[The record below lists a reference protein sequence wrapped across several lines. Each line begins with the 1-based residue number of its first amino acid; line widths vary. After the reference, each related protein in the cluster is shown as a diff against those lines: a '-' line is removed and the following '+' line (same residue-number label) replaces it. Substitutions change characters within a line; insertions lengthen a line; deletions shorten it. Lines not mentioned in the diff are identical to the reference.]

1 MAQSPEELKNR
12 LENIN
17 AIQPLLEALRTISLS
32 NWRFSLK
39 KLALAKL
46 YLKSFFEIYNELATN
61 HIVNQQRKPE
71 AGNQHR
77 IVLAVG
83 SNRGLCG
90 NFNRDIAENLKQL
103 VIGNSERYQIVVVGE
118 RLRKIIE
125 RKNIPFNRY
134 FPFPN
139 AAELTPDYARV
150 IANQI
155 GLSGNNPNIALLFNV
170 YRGAGKYQTIQSP
183 IFPNEFLKISSRA
196 KSLDE
201 FIFDTPVEEIISILQ
216 EDLYYLSIY
225 YAFLLSAA
233 AEHSN
238 RFQLMENASKN
249 ADHLSDELFLE
260 VQALRRQKITEEMQ
274 ELAVGAGL
282 LNKQG

>member
-1 MAQSPEELKNR
+1 MAQNPEELKNR
-12 LENIN
+12 LEKIN

-39 KLALAKL
+39 KLELIKK
-46 YLKSFFEIYNELATN
+46 YFYSIYEIYNELTASHTEGWLEN
-61 HIVNQQRKPE
+61 PKTKIDNQM
-71 AGNQHR
+71 
-77 IVLAVG
+77 VLVIG
-83 SNRGLCG
+83 SNRGICG
-90 NFNRDIAENLKQL
+90 NFNRDIAEKLNQIRK
-103 VIGNSERYQIVVVGE
+103 VNSESYQITVIGE

-125 RKNIPFNRY
+125 RKKIPFHQY

-139 AAELTPDYARV
+139 AAELTPEFARF

-155 GLSGNNPNIALLFNV
+155 ITVNKNRDAALIFNS
-170 YRGAGKYQTIQSP
+170 YRGAGKYLTLQSP
-183 IFPNEFLKISSRA
+183 IFPNEFIKLSSNR
-196 KSLDE
+196 KSLE
-201 FIFDTPVEEIISILQ
+201 GFIFDTPSIEMISFLQ
-216 EDLYYLSIY
+216 EDLHNLSIY

-233 AEHSN
+233 AEHST

-282 LNKQG
+282 LNKQR

>member
-61 HIVNQQRKPE
+61 HNVNQQKKPE
-71 AGNQHR
+71 TGNQNR

-103 VIGNSERYQIVVVGE
+103 VFGNSESYQVVVVGE
-118 RLRKIIE
+118 RLGKIIE

-134 FPFPN
+134 LPFPN

-155 GLSGNNPNIALLFNV
+155 GLSGNNPNIALLFNA

-183 IFPNEFLKISSRA
+183 IFPNEFLKISSRG

-201 FIFDTPVEEIISILQ
+201 FIFDTPVEEIISLLQ
-216 EDLYYLSIY
+216 EDLNYLSIY

>member
-1 MAQSPEELKNR
+1 MAQGPEELKNR

-39 KLALAKL
+39 KLELAKNYLNSL
-46 YLKSFFEIYNELATN
+46 YEIYNELNADHTN
-61 HIVNQQRKPE
+61 GWQENPKS
-71 AGNQHR
+71 GNQNHL
-77 IVLAVG
+77 VLVIG

-90 NFNRDIAENLKQL
+90 NFNRDIAERLIQITK
-103 VIGNSERYQIVVVGE
+103 GNSEMYLIAVVGE

-125 RKNIPFNRY
+125 RKNIPFHQY

-139 AAELTPDYARV
+139 ATELTPEYGRM
-150 IANQI
+150 IAKQI
-155 GLSGNNPNIALLFNV
+155 YSLGNNQGVELLFNT
-170 YRGAGKYQTIQSP
+170 YRGAGKYLTIQSP
-183 IFPNEFLKISSRA
+183 VFPNEFFEISSNR
-196 KSLDE
+196 KSLE
-201 FIFDTPVEEIISILQ
+201 GFIFDTPSNEMITFLK
-216 EDLYYLSIY
+216 EDLHNLSIY
-225 YAFLLSAA
+225 NAFLLSAA
-233 AEHSN
+233 AEHST
-238 RFQLMENASKN
+238 RFQLMENASTN

-260 VQALRRQKITEEMQ
+260 VQALRRQKITEEML

>member
-61 HIVNQQRKPE
+61 HNVNQQKKPE
-71 AGNQHR
+71 TGNQNR

-103 VIGNSERYQIVVVGE
+103 VFGNSESYQVVVVGE
-118 RLRKIIE
+118 RLGKIIE

-134 FPFPN
+134 LPFPN

-155 GLSGNNPNIALLFNV
+155 GLSGNNPNIVLLFNA

-183 IFPNEFLKISSRA
+183 IFPNEFLKISSRG

-201 FIFDTPVEEIISILQ
+201 FIFDTPVEEIISLLQ
-216 EDLYYLSIY
+216 EDLNYLSIY